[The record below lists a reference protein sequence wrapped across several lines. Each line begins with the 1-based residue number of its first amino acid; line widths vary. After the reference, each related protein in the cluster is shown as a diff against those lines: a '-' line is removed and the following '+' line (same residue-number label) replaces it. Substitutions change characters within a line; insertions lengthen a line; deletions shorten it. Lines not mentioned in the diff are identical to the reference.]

1 MHELGIAS
9 DLFAVVRE
17 QARQSGLKKVTV
29 ISIKI
34 GEASGIDPDFLRHSF
49 VDHLF
54 AGSIAEEAELKLSE
68 EKLAAVCRDC
78 GKEIELGETPV
89 LSCPACGG
97 FQVEI
102 TRGKDVYVETI
113 EGE

>member
-9 DLFAVVRE
+9 DLFAVVKE
-17 QARQSGLKKVTV
+17 KARQSGLKRITS

-34 GEASGIDPDFLRHSF
+34 GEAAGIDPDFLRHSF
-49 VDHLF
+49 VDHLLPGTIA
-54 AGSIAEEAELKLSE
+54 AGARLKLSGE
-68 EKLAAVCRDC
+68 PLAAVCRDC

-102 TRGKDVYVETI
+102 TRGKDVYVESI
-113 EGE
+113 EGD

>member
-9 DLFAVVRE
+9 DLFAVVKEKARE
-17 QARQSGLKKVTV
+17 SGLKRITL

-34 GEASGIDPDFLRHSF
+34 GEAAGIDPEFLRHSF

-54 AGSIAEEAELKLSE
+54 PGTIAAGADLKFGE

-78 GKEIELGETPV
+78 GKEIEPGGTPV
-89 LSCPACGG
+89 LNCPACGG

-102 TRGKDVYVETI
+102 TRGKDVYVESI